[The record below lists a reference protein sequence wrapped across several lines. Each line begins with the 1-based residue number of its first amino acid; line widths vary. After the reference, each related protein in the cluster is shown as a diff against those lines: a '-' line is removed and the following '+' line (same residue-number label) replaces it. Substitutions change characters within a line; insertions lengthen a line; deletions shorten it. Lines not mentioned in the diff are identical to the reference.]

1 MVVVHNE
8 IALFVVGKFCRVGE
22 LTEAVFQLCPL
33 RGNEHM
39 VVVIIVLQLCLLV
52 LKDRRHL

>member
-1 MVVVHNE
+1 MVVVHNQ
-8 IALFVVGKFCRVGE
+8 IALFVVGKFCRAGE

-39 VVVIIVLQLCLLV
+39 VDYSSPAVSVGV
-52 LKDRRHL
+52 KDRRHL